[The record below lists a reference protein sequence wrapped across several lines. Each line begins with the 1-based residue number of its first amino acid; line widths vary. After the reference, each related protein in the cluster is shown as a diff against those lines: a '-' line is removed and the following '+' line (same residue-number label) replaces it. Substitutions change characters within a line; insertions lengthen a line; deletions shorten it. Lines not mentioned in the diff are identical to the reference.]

1 MLILAFVPQ
10 KGGENMSSKITELRE
25 QRGWSQAELAQRLKV
40 TRSHINKIEK
50 GKANASI
57 PLLERIAKEFG
68 VSIKDFF

>member
-1 MLILAFVPQ
+1 
-10 KGGENMSSKITELRE
+10 MSKKIAELRE
-25 QRGWSQAELAQRLKV
+25 QRGWTQTKLAERLNV

-57 PLLERIAKEFG
+57 ALLERIAKEFD